1 MSDHVP
7 SYARH
12 DAGRSPPPRA
22 RPPPRGSRREDDRGH
37 DRSGD
42 RFGDREARGH
52 DDRRDRDRRLGGSP
66 LDGPTRG
73 NLDREWEYGV
83 VVTLRDAFG
92 FVKGFKRGSGPQLFF
107 HASEVRGGGINS
119 LRTGDEV
126 KFVARD
132 PAPGSRPGDRD
143 GKANALDVTA
153 LTSLDREPNVL
164 KRDVLGTVKR
174 ALRGRTKLDAYGGRV
189 AVARETEQTK
199 EAEDDDDEKND
210 EGTTTTPSLASEEM
224 YEFSGKDLADSC
236 PRLREGDVVS
246 FDLVEHKFTGEKRLA
261 DVTFVRHA
269 ERKPAEKLA
278 AKDGGVTGP
287 GSGAEPSDEPAAG
300 GFSESAI
307 DGREA
312 GRVEKLTPS
321 YGFIRKIGG
330 RLADPTKT
338 RGPPNPS
345 LFFHYT
351 QLAGD
356 TRERDLNL
364 GCAVTFSRG
373 DDGRSGKPTAVDV
386 SLAPEEEARKI
397 EAREKA
403 FLREQAKSAAAAPAT
418 GSDADRWGKEKKSE
432 DSFAAGATVSEDDLD
447 GTRDPSLE
455 LGVVS
460 VMKANYGFIKC
471 CARRDDV
478 FFHFTEVTGGEAAVS
493 VGKDVAFKVEHRQA
507 PGQRRGEDKPVAVAI
522 RLAPKG
528 SAVFE
533 TVEETFRSGVC
544 VERLVF
550 GRAGGYG
557 ARGGEQ
563 GGAPGALECAL
574 RDSDDE
580 ATFVSGIASEGVTP
594 ERALP
599 PVSANDDKEGGS
611 NEGGV
616 DGQGAK
622 KETEPLGK
630 VRLAFSRVG
639 LADAKTNPRPGDVVR
654 FKVRTDTRTKRKT
667 ATAVE
672 PVRFSGV
679 VVAVKQQGSYGFL
692 EHDDPEAVAASAGD
706 ADQAASDD
714 DAGDDDADDDD
725 DDVRASETADATPEP
740 TDEPEK
746 EKDPSET
753 PAKGKG
759 EKWQYESEI
768 AAAAAKAA
776 AKKKRNAPRAAAG
789 KTRVFFHGSDV
800 EGGATLREGDEV
812 EYCVTL
818 PVQLRG
824 RRGDGPGGGG
834 KDPQARRIVR
844 TKEAPAPTR
853 PTFVNSKS
861 SDFGA
866 EPTGDRPASTQFTQG
881 RVFAQASM
889 PDGTRGFSM
898 GRGKGLAEAAR
909 AAISK
914 LKLDAAPFAAPGSGA
929 GSGAGSRAASPAPE
943 VRVSAEATED
953 A

>member
-22 RPPPRGSRREDDRGH
+22 RPAPRGSRHEDDRGH

-42 RFGDREARGH
+42 RFGDRSPRGY
-52 DDRRDRDRRLGGSP
+52 DDRRDRDRRLTGGAGAPDSP
-66 LDGPTRG
+66 ASARRSGDAP
-73 NLDREWEYGV
+73 WEYGV

-107 HASEVRGGGINS
+107 HASEVRGGGIAS
-119 LRTGDEV
+119 LRAGDEV
-126 KFVARD
+126 KFVARE

-153 LTSLDREPNVL
+153 LTAEDRAPNVL
-164 KRDVLGTVKR
+164 ARDVQGTVAR
-174 ALRGRTKLDAYGGRV
+174 ALRGRTKADAYGGRI
-189 AVARETEQTK
+189 AVARVQVS
-199 EAEDDDDEKND
+199 AEEKTSEEGTRKSPKDTPSPKDDDVSSEKSHPP
-210 EGTTTTPSLASEEM
+210 GTSEIH
-224 YEFSGKDLADSC
+224 EFSGKDLADSC
-236 PRLREGDVVS
+236 PRLREDDVVS
-246 FDLVEHKFTGEKRLA
+246 FTLVEHKFTGERRVA

-269 ERKPAEKLA
+269 ERKPAAPA
-278 AKDGGVTGP
+278 AREGAPGASSGDASGG
-287 GSGAEPSDEPAAG
+287 ASDEPAG
-300 GFSESAI
+300 GGRI

-312 GRVEKLTPS
+312 GRVDKLTPS

-330 RLADPTKT
+330 RLDDDTKPAE
-338 RGPPNPS
+338 RGGGGPPNPS

-351 QLAGD
+351 ALARD
-356 TRERDLNL
+356 TRERDLSL

-373 DDGRSGKPTAVDV
+373 EDGRSGKPTAVDV
-386 SLAPEEEARKI
+386 SLAPEEDARAL

-403 FLREQAKSAAAAPAT
+403 HVARARAAAAPAT
-418 GSDADRWGKEKKSE
+418 GADADRWGKEKKAFVENSTDASPKDASDVPLE
-432 DSFAAGATVSEDDLD
+432 T
-447 GTRDPSLE
+447 DPSLE

-471 CARRDDV
+471 CARSDDL
-478 FFHFTEVTGGEAAVS
+478 FFHLTEVRGGEAAIA
-493 VGKDVAFKVEHRQA
+493 VGRDVAFKVERRQA

-522 RLAPKG
+522 RAAPRG

-533 TVEETFRSGVC
+533 TVEETLRKGVC

-563 GGAPGALECAL
+563 GGAPGALEYAPRDEEDASVSEEGEDAKEPAL
-574 RDSDDE
+574 
-580 ATFVSGIASEGVTP
+580 SGEPPA
-594 ERALP
+594 RAL
-599 PVSANDDKEGGS
+599 
-611 NEGGV
+611 
-616 DGQGAK
+616 
-622 KETEPLGK
+622 
-630 VRLAFSRVG
+630 VRLTFSRAG
-639 LADAKTNPRPGDVVR
+639 LADAKANPRPGDAVQ
-654 FKVRTDTRTKRKT
+654 FKVRTDTRTKRKS

-672 PVRFSGV
+672 PVRFAGV

-692 EHDDPEAVAASAGD
+692 EHDDPDAEPASAGD
-706 ADQAASDD
+706 DADVGDDGDD
-714 DAGDDDADDDD
+714 DDGDDADDDGD
-725 DDVRASETADATPEP
+725 GDAADEEPAADA
-740 TDEPEK
+740 K
-746 EKDPSET
+746 PSEG
-753 PAKGKG
+753 PDESPDAPIPPKPKGKG

-768 AAAAAKAA
+768 AANAAKLAA
-776 AKKKRNAPRAAAG
+776 RKTRKNARRAAAG

-914 LKLDAAPFAAPGSGA
+914 LKLDAAPFAAPGSRA
-929 GSGAGSRAASPAPE
+929 GSPAPD

>member
-22 RPPPRGSRREDDRGH
+22 RPAPRGSRHEDDRGH

-42 RFGDREARGH
+42 RFNDRSPRGY
-52 DDRRDRDRRLGGSP
+52 DDRRDRDRRLTGESRPDSP
-66 LDGPTRG
+66 ASARRSGDAP
-73 NLDREWEYGV
+73 WEYGV

-107 HASEVRGGGINS
+107 HASEVRGGGIAS
-119 LRTGDEV
+119 LRAGDEV
-126 KFVARD
+126 KFVARE

-153 LTSLDREPNVL
+153 LTAEDRAPNVL
-164 KRDVLGTVKR
+164 ARDVQGTVAR
-174 ALRGRTKLDAYGGRV
+174 ALRGRTKADAHGGRI
-189 AVARETEQTK
+189 AVARESTT
-199 EAEDDDDEKND
+199 AAHVGDDVFSEKGYPTH
-210 EGTTTTPSLASEEM
+210 EIHQ
-224 YEFSGKDLADSC
+224 FSGKDLADSC
-236 PRLREGDVVS
+236 PRLREDDVVS
-246 FDLVEHKFTGEKRLA
+246 FTLVEHKFTGERRVA

-269 ERKPAEKLA
+269 ERKPAAPA
-278 AKDGGVTGP
+278 AREGAPGASSGDTSGG
-287 GSGAEPSDEPAAG
+287 ASDEPAG
-300 GFSESAI
+300 GGRI

-312 GRVEKLTPS
+312 GRVDKLTPS

-330 RLADPTKT
+330 RLDDDTKIAE
-338 RGPPNPS
+338 RGGGGGGPPNPS

-351 QLAGD
+351 ALARD
-356 TRERDLNL
+356 TRERDLSL

-373 DDGRSGKPTAVDV
+373 EDGRSGKPTAVDV
-386 SLAPEEEARKI
+386 SLAPEEDARAL

-403 FLREQAKSAAAAPAT
+403 HVARARAAAAPAT
-418 GSDADRWGKEKKSE
+418 GADADRWGKEKKAFLEHSTDASSKDSADVPLETE
-432 DSFAAGATVSEDDLD
+432 DL
-447 GTRDPSLE
+447 SLE

-471 CARRDDV
+471 CARSDDL
-478 FFHFTEVTGGEAAVS
+478 FFHFTEVRGGEAAIA
-493 VGKDVAFKVEHRQA
+493 VGRDVAFKVERRQA

-522 RLAPKG
+522 RAAPKG

-533 TVEETFRSGVC
+533 TVEETLRKGVC

-563 GGAPGALECAL
+563 GGAPGALEFAP
-574 RDSDDE
+574 RDEEDASVFEVPRSTISEEGEDAKEPAD
-580 ATFVSGIASEGVTP
+580 SGEPPA
-594 ERALP
+594 RAL
-599 PVSANDDKEGGS
+599 
-611 NEGGV
+611 
-616 DGQGAK
+616 
-622 KETEPLGK
+622 
-630 VRLAFSRVG
+630 VRLTFSRAG
-639 LADAKTNPRPGDVVR
+639 LADAKANPRPGDAVQ
-654 FKVRTDTRTKRKT
+654 FKVRTDTRTKRKS

-672 PVRFSGV
+672 PVRFAGV

-692 EHDDPEAVAASAGD
+692 EHDDPDAAPASAGD
-706 ADQAASDD
+706 DADDGDDVD
-714 DAGDDDADDDD
+714 DAAGDGDGDDADAADEEP
-725 DDVRASETADATPEP
+725 AADA
-740 TDEPEK
+740 K
-746 EKDPSET
+746 PSEGPEESPDAPT
-753 PAKGKG
+753 PPKPKGKG

-768 AAAAAKAA
+768 AANAAKLAA
-776 AKKKRNAPRAAAG
+776 RKTRKNARRAAAG

-800 EGGATLREGDEV
+800 EGGATLQEGDEV

-853 PTFVNSKS
+853 PTFTNAKS
-861 SDFGA
+861 ASADFGA
-866 EPTGDRPASTQFTQG
+866 EPTGERPAGTQFAPG

-914 LKLDAAPFAAPGSGA
+914 LKLDAAPFAAPGSRA
-929 GSGAGSRAASPAPE
+929 GSPAPD

>member
-22 RPPPRGSRREDDRGH
+22 RPAPRGSRHEDDRGH

-42 RFGDREARGH
+42 RFNDRSPRGY
-52 DDRRDRDRRLGGSP
+52 DDRRDRDRRLTGESRPDSP
-66 LDGPTRG
+66 ASARRSGDAP
-73 NLDREWEYGV
+73 WEYGV

-107 HASEVRGGGINS
+107 HASEVRGGGIAS
-119 LRTGDEV
+119 LRAGDEV
-126 KFVARD
+126 KFVARE

-153 LTSLDREPNVL
+153 LTAEDRAPNVL
-164 KRDVLGTVKR
+164 ARDVQGTVAR
-174 ALRGRTKLDAYGGRV
+174 ALRGRTKADAHGGRI
-189 AVARETEQTK
+189 AVARESTT
-199 EAEDDDDEKND
+199 AAHVGDDVFSEKGYPTH
-210 EGTTTTPSLASEEM
+210 EIHQ
-224 YEFSGKDLADSC
+224 FSGKDLADSC
-236 PRLREGDVVS
+236 PRLREDDVVS
-246 FDLVEHKFTGEKRLA
+246 FTLVEHKFTGERRVA

-269 ERKPAEKLA
+269 ERKPAAPA
-278 AKDGGVTGP
+278 AREGAPGASSGDTSGG
-287 GSGAEPSDEPAAG
+287 ASDEPAG
-300 GFSESAI
+300 GGRI

-312 GRVEKLTPS
+312 GRVDKLTPS

-330 RLADPTKT
+330 RLDDDTKIAE
-338 RGPPNPS
+338 RGGGGGGPPNPS

-351 QLAGD
+351 ALARD
-356 TRERDLNL
+356 TRERDLSL

-373 DDGRSGKPTAVDV
+373 EDGRSGKPTAVDV
-386 SLAPEEEARKI
+386 SLAPEEDARAL

-403 FLREQAKSAAAAPAT
+403 HVARARAAAAPAT
-418 GSDADRWGKEKKSE
+418 GADADRWGKEKKAFLEHSTDASSKDSADVPLETE
-432 DSFAAGATVSEDDLD
+432 DL
-447 GTRDPSLE
+447 SLE

-471 CARRDDV
+471 CARSDDL
-478 FFHFTEVTGGEAAVS
+478 FFHFTEVRGGEAAIA
-493 VGKDVAFKVEHRQA
+493 VGRDVAFKVERRQA

-522 RLAPKG
+522 RAAPKG

-533 TVEETFRSGVC
+533 TVEETLRKGVC

-563 GGAPGALECAL
+563 GGAPGALEFAP
-574 RDSDDE
+574 RDEEDASVFEVPRSTISEEGEDAKEPAD
-580 ATFVSGIASEGVTP
+580 SGEPPA
-594 ERALP
+594 RAL
-599 PVSANDDKEGGS
+599 
-611 NEGGV
+611 
-616 DGQGAK
+616 
-622 KETEPLGK
+622 
-630 VRLAFSRVG
+630 VRLTFSRAG
-639 LADAKTNPRPGDVVR
+639 LADAKANPRPGDAVQ
-654 FKVRTDTRTKRKT
+654 FKVRTDTRTKRKS

-672 PVRFSGV
+672 PVRFAGV

-692 EHDDPEAVAASAGD
+692 EHDDPDAAPASAGD
-706 ADQAASDD
+706 DADDGDDVD
-714 DAGDDDADDDD
+714 DAAGDGDGDDADAADEEP
-725 DDVRASETADATPEP
+725 AADA
-740 TDEPEK
+740 K
-746 EKDPSET
+746 PSEGPEESPDAPT
-753 PAKGKG
+753 PPKPKGKG

-768 AAAAAKAA
+768 AANAAKLAA
-776 AKKKRNAPRAAAG
+776 RKTRKNARRAAAG

-853 PTFVNSKS
+853 PTFTNAKS
-861 SDFGA
+861 ASADFGA
-866 EPTGDRPASTQFTQG
+866 EPTGERPAGTQFAPG

-914 LKLDAAPFAAPGSGA
+914 LKLDAAPFAAPGSRA
-929 GSGAGSRAASPAPE
+929 GSPAPD

>member
-22 RPPPRGSRREDDRGH
+22 RPAPRGSRHEDDRGH

-42 RFGDREARGH
+42 RFNDRSSRGY
-52 DDRRDRDRRLGGSP
+52 DDRRDRDRRLTGESRPDSP
-66 LDGPTRG
+66 ASARRSGDAP
-73 NLDREWEYGV
+73 WEYGV

-107 HASEVRGGGINS
+107 HASEVRGGGIAS
-119 LRTGDEV
+119 LRAGDEV
-126 KFVARD
+126 KFVARE

-153 LTSLDREPNVL
+153 LTAEDRAPNVL
-164 KRDVLGTVKR
+164 ARDVQGTVAR
-174 ALRGRTKLDAYGGRV
+174 ALRGRTKADAHGGRI
-189 AVARETEQTK
+189 AVARESTT
-199 EAEDDDDEKND
+199 AAHVGDDVFSEKGYPTH
-210 EGTTTTPSLASEEM
+210 EIHQ
-224 YEFSGKDLADSC
+224 FSGKDLADSC
-236 PRLREGDVVS
+236 PRLREDDVVS
-246 FDLVEHKFTGEKRLA
+246 FTLVEHKFTGERRVA

-269 ERKPAEKLA
+269 ERKPAAPA
-278 AKDGGVTGP
+278 AREGAPGASSGDTSGG
-287 GSGAEPSDEPAAG
+287 ASDEPAG
-300 GFSESAI
+300 GGRI

-312 GRVEKLTPS
+312 GRVDKLTPS

-330 RLADPTKT
+330 RLDDDTKIAE
-338 RGPPNPS
+338 RGGGGGGPPNPS

-351 QLAGD
+351 ALARD
-356 TRERDLNL
+356 TRERDLSL

-373 DDGRSGKPTAVDV
+373 EDGRSGKPTAVDV
-386 SLAPEEEARKI
+386 SLAPEEDARAL

-403 FLREQAKSAAAAPAT
+403 HVARARAAAAPAT
-418 GSDADRWGKEKKSE
+418 GADADRWGKEKKAFLEHSTDASSK
-432 DSFAAGATVSEDDLD
+432 DSADVSLE
-447 GTRDPSLE
+447 TEDPSLE

-471 CARRDDV
+471 CARSDDL
-478 FFHFTEVTGGEAAVS
+478 FFHFTEVRGGEAAIA
-493 VGKDVAFKVEHRQA
+493 VGRDVAFKVERRQA

-522 RLAPKG
+522 RAAPKG

-533 TVEETFRSGVC
+533 TVEETLRKGVC

-563 GGAPGALECAL
+563 GGAPGALEFAP
-574 RDSDDE
+574 RDEEDASVFE
-580 ATFVSGIASEGVTP
+580 VPRSTVSEEGEDAKEP
-594 ERALP
+594 ADSGEPPARAL
-599 PVSANDDKEGGS
+599 
-611 NEGGV
+611 
-616 DGQGAK
+616 
-622 KETEPLGK
+622 
-630 VRLAFSRVG
+630 VRLTFSRAG
-639 LADAKTNPRPGDVVR
+639 LADAKANPRPGDAVQ
-654 FKVRTDTRTKRKT
+654 FKVRTDTRTKRKS

-672 PVRFSGV
+672 PVRFAGV

-692 EHDDPEAVAASAGD
+692 EHDDPDAAPASAGD
-706 ADQAASDD
+706 AGDD
-714 DAGDDDADDDD
+714 GDDGDDADDDARGDGD
-725 DDVRASETADATPEP
+725 DGDAADEEPAADA
-740 TDEPEK
+740 K
-746 EKDPSET
+746 PSEGAEESPDAPT
-753 PAKGKG
+753 PPKPKGKG

-768 AAAAAKAA
+768 AANAAKLAA
-776 AKKKRNAPRAAAG
+776 RKTRKNARRAAAG

-853 PTFVNSKS
+853 PTFTNAKS
-861 SDFGA
+861 ASADFGA
-866 EPTGDRPASTQFTQG
+866 EPTGERPAGTQFAPG

-914 LKLDAAPFAAPGSGA
+914 LKLDAAPFAAPGSRA
-929 GSGAGSRAASPAPE
+929 GSPAPD

>member
-7 SYARH
+7 SCARH

-22 RPPPRGSRREDDRGH
+22 RPAPRGSRHEDDRGH

-42 RFGDREARGH
+42 RFNDRSSRGY
-52 DDRRDRDRRLGGSP
+52 DDRRDRDRRLTGESRPDSPASARRGGDAP
-66 LDGPTRG
+66 
-73 NLDREWEYGV
+73 WEYGV

-107 HASEVRGGGINS
+107 HASEVRGGGIAS
-119 LRTGDEV
+119 LRAGDEV
-126 KFVARD
+126 KFVARE

-153 LTSLDREPNVL
+153 LTAEDRAPNVIA
-164 KRDVLGTVKR
+164 RDVQGTVAR
-174 ALRGRTKLDAYGGRV
+174 ALRGRTKADAHGGRI
-189 AVARETEQTK
+189 AVARESTT
-199 EAEDDDDEKND
+199 AAHVGDDVFSEKGYPTH
-210 EGTTTTPSLASEEM
+210 EIHQ
-224 YEFSGKDLADSC
+224 FSGKDLADSC
-236 PRLREGDVVS
+236 PRLREDDVVS
-246 FDLVEHKFTGEKRLA
+246 FTLVEHKFTGERRVA

-269 ERKPAEKLA
+269 ERKPAAPA
-278 AKDGGVTGP
+278 AREGAPGASSGDTSGG
-287 GSGAEPSDEPAAG
+287 ASDEPAG
-300 GFSESAI
+300 GGRI

-312 GRVEKLTPS
+312 GRVDKLTPS

-330 RLADPTKT
+330 RLDDDTKIAE
-338 RGPPNPS
+338 RGGGGGGPPNPS

-351 QLAGD
+351 ALARD
-356 TRERDLNL
+356 TRERDLSL

-373 DDGRSGKPTAVDV
+373 EDGRSGKPTAVDV
-386 SLAPEEEARKI
+386 SLAPEEDARAL

-403 FLREQAKSAAAAPAT
+403 HVARARAAAAPAT
-418 GSDADRWGKEKKSE
+418 GADADRWGKEKKAFLEHSTDASSK
-432 DSFAAGATVSEDDLD
+432 DSADVSLE
-447 GTRDPSLE
+447 TEDPSLE

-471 CARRDDV
+471 CARSDDL
-478 FFHFTEVTGGEAAVS
+478 FFHFTEVRGGEAAIA
-493 VGKDVAFKVEHRQA
+493 VGRDVAFKVERRQA

-522 RLAPKG
+522 RAAPKG

-533 TVEETFRSGVC
+533 TVEETLRKGVC

-563 GGAPGALECAL
+563 GGAPGALEFAP
-574 RDSDDE
+574 RDEEDASVFE
-580 ATFVSGIASEGVTP
+580 VPRSTVSEEGEDAKEP
-594 ERALP
+594 ADSGEPPARAL
-599 PVSANDDKEGGS
+599 
-611 NEGGV
+611 
-616 DGQGAK
+616 
-622 KETEPLGK
+622 
-630 VRLAFSRVG
+630 VRLTFSRAG
-639 LADAKTNPRPGDVVR
+639 LADAKANPRPGDAVQ
-654 FKVRTDTRTKRKT
+654 FKVRTDTRTKRKS

-672 PVRFSGV
+672 PVRFAGV

-692 EHDDPEAVAASAGD
+692 EHDDPDAAPASAGD
-706 ADQAASDD
+706 AGDD
-714 DAGDDDADDDD
+714 GDDGDDADDDARGDGD
-725 DDVRASETADATPEP
+725 DGDAADEEPAADA
-740 TDEPEK
+740 K
-746 EKDPSET
+746 PSEGPEESPDAPT
-753 PAKGKG
+753 PPKPKGKG

-768 AAAAAKAA
+768 AANAAKLAA
-776 AKKKRNAPRAAAG
+776 RKTRKNARRAAAG

-853 PTFVNSKS
+853 PTFTNAKS
-861 SDFGA
+861 ASADFGA
-866 EPTGDRPASTQFTQG
+866 EPTGERPAGTQFAPG

-914 LKLDAAPFAAPGSGA
+914 LKLDAAPFAAPGSRA
-929 GSGAGSRAASPAPE
+929 GSPAPD

>member
-22 RPPPRGSRREDDRGH
+22 RPAPRGSRHEDDRGH

-42 RFGDREARGH
+42 RFNDRSPRGY
-52 DDRRDRDRRLGGSP
+52 DDRRDRDRRLTGESRPDSP
-66 LDGPTRG
+66 ASARRSGDAP
-73 NLDREWEYGV
+73 WEYGV

-107 HASEVRGGGINS
+107 HASEVRGGGIAS
-119 LRTGDEV
+119 LRAGDEV
-126 KFVARD
+126 KFVARE

-153 LTSLDREPNVL
+153 LTAEDRAPNVL
-164 KRDVLGTVKR
+164 ARDVQGTVAR
-174 ALRGRTKLDAYGGRV
+174 ALRGRTKADAHGGRI
-189 AVARETEQTK
+189 AVARESTT
-199 EAEDDDDEKND
+199 AAHVGDDVFSEKGYPTH
-210 EGTTTTPSLASEEM
+210 EIHQ
-224 YEFSGKDLADSC
+224 FSGKDLADSC
-236 PRLREGDVVS
+236 PRLREDDVVS
-246 FDLVEHKFTGEKRLA
+246 FTLVEHKFTGERRVA

-269 ERKPAEKLA
+269 ERKPAASA
-278 AKDGGVTGP
+278 AREGAPGASSGDTSGG
-287 GSGAEPSDEPAAG
+287 ASDEPAG
-300 GFSESAI
+300 GGRI

-312 GRVEKLTPS
+312 GRVDKLTPS

-330 RLADPTKT
+330 RLDDDTKIAE
-338 RGPPNPS
+338 RGGGGGGPPNPS

-351 QLAGD
+351 ALARD
-356 TRERDLNL
+356 TRERDLSL

-373 DDGRSGKPTAVDV
+373 EDGRSGKPTAVDV
-386 SLAPEEEARKI
+386 SLAPEEDARAL

-403 FLREQAKSAAAAPAT
+403 HVARARAAAAPAT
-418 GSDADRWGKEKKSE
+418 GADADRWGKEKKAFLEHSTDASSK
-432 DSFAAGATVSEDDLD
+432 DSADVSLE
-447 GTRDPSLE
+447 TEDPSLE

-471 CARRDDV
+471 CARSDDL
-478 FFHFTEVTGGEAAVS
+478 FFHFTEVRGGEAAIA
-493 VGKDVAFKVEHRQA
+493 VGRDVAFKVERRQA

-522 RLAPKG
+522 RAAPKG

-533 TVEETFRSGVC
+533 TVEETLRKGVC

-563 GGAPGALECAL
+563 GGAPGALEFAP
-574 RDSDDE
+574 RDEEDASVFE
-580 ATFVSGIASEGVTP
+580 VPRSTVSEEGEDAKEP
-594 ERALP
+594 ADSGEPPARAL
-599 PVSANDDKEGGS
+599 
-611 NEGGV
+611 
-616 DGQGAK
+616 
-622 KETEPLGK
+622 
-630 VRLAFSRVG
+630 VRLTFSRAG
-639 LADAKTNPRPGDVVR
+639 LADAKANPRPGDAVQ
-654 FKVRTDTRTKRKT
+654 FKVRTDTRTKRKS

-672 PVRFSGV
+672 PVRFAGV

-692 EHDDPEAVAASAGD
+692 EHDDPDAAPASAGD
-706 ADQAASDD
+706 AGDD
-714 DAGDDDADDDD
+714 GDDGDDADDDARGDGD
-725 DDVRASETADATPEP
+725 DGDAADEEPAADA
-740 TDEPEK
+740 K
-746 EKDPSET
+746 PSEGAEESPDAPT
-753 PAKGKG
+753 PPKPKGKG

-768 AAAAAKAA
+768 AANAAKLAA
-776 AKKKRNAPRAAAG
+776 RKTRKNARRAAAG

-853 PTFVNSKS
+853 PTFTNAKS
-861 SDFGA
+861 ASADFGA
-866 EPTGDRPASTQFTQG
+866 EPTGERPAGTQFAPG

-914 LKLDAAPFAAPGSGA
+914 LKLDAAPFAAPGSRA
-929 GSGAGSRAASPAPE
+929 GSPAPD